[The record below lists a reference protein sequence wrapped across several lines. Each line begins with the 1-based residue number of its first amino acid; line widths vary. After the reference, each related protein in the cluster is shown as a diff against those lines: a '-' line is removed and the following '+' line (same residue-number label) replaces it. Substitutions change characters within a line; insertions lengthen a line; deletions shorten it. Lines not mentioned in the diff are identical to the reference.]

1 MVGPALAAGPSRD
14 ARDNRDGLPTSGSP
28 TIAHR
33 KRGERHFSILM
44 FHWRLDFGV

>member
-28 TIAHR
+28 TIVHR
-33 KRGERHFSILM
+33 KSAPPEQNLQKLESHS
-44 FHWRLDFGV
+44 